1 MFLLKKIKEHKEDEM
16 FLLKKIKE
24 HKEKKK
30 RQQFWKT
37 IDVWQTEM
45 YLYKLEQE
53 RNSKA
58 KNNF

>member
-1 MFLLKKIKEHKEDEM
+1 M